1 MKTQTCTSVKNQCFR
16 RTYCLCHQIWSTEA
30 VGSSK
35 VCLSLSFAVCWQ
47 KDKRRKPVT
56 PAHTTETLD
65 GSFSP
70 VFILSLTDMT
80 SEKGS
85 AKIVYE

>member
-1 MKTQTCTSVKNQCFR
+1 M
-16 RTYCLCHQIWSTEA
+16 EA

-35 VCLSLSFAVCWQ
+35 AGLSLSFAACWQ
-47 KDKRRKPVT
+47 KDKRAKPVT
-56 PAHTTETLD
+56 PALTTEALD
-65 GSFSP
+65 GSFNP

-85 AKIVYE
+85 AKIVYN